1 MKNRSTPCFI
11 IQDEYTVELQFLLHA
26 PYPLQLC
33 HISAVTKN
41 SMAACDPHHHYPAH
55 ATATLAVKL
64 VKKLSGVFSTRFNTG
79 PEPSRHW
86 LNQR

>member
-1 MKNRSTPCFI
+1 MKNRSTSCFI

-41 SMAACDPHHHYPAH
+41 SMAACDPHHYYPAH

-64 VKKLSGVFSTRFNTG
+64 VKKSSRSLYARLNTG
-79 PEPSRHW
+79 PESSRHW
-86 LNQR
+86 LN